1 MGLKRLGSVL
11 GTKKSPTEDEDS
23 YNEMLAIIY
32 SEDELVEKIK
42 LIEEEKA
49 WRYEYIKSEI
59 VKYFKNTHSIESLI

>member
-1 MGLKRLGSVL
+1 MGLARMGAIL
-11 GTKKSPTEDEDS
+11 GTKESPVVNNDS

-32 SEDELVEKIK
+32 GEDELVEKIK

-59 VKYFKNTHSIESLI
+59 VKRFKNQYSIENII